1 MQKGEIMKRFL
12 DGVLKVNIWMQA
24 IAAISLTLIILMTTV
39 DVLARLFGKPLPG
52 AVEIIAILGGI
63 VAGFTTPITSWMKG
77 HIQVDFVL
85 NWLPRWAR
93 NAVEAAT
100 RCVAIGLCLL
110 VSWNCLKI
118 GTDFWIKGEVSGTL
132 LVPLFPVCY
141 GLATCF
147 FVLSTV
153 LFCDILKIFG
163 GSHE

>member
-1 MQKGEIMKRFL
+1 MKRFL
-12 DGVLKVNIWMQA
+12 DGVLRVNIWMQTVAA
-24 IAAISLTLIILMTTV
+24 IALTLIILLTTV
-39 DVLARLFGKPLPG
+39 DVLARLVGKPLPG
-52 AVEIIAILGGI
+52 AVEIVAILGGI

-85 NWLPRWAR
+85 NWLPPAAR
-93 NAVEAAT
+93 NAVDVTT

-118 GTDFWIKGEVSGTL
+118 GTDFWNKGEVSGTL